1 VLRGQRP
8 GDTPGVSAL
17 VWTSIVTA
25 TFETVIGIAYIVEL
39 VDDVGD
45 GVVRLIGVVL
55 VVTVLSTALPPIMRR
70 LNRTP
75 PPADAFGRRVT
86 VAELADE
93 LSAAAGRLERVETPG
108 DARREAAALR
118 ELADRARG

>member
-1 VLRGQRP
+1 M
-8 GDTPGVSAL
+8 
-17 VWTSIVTA
+17 
-25 TFETVIGIAYIVEL
+25 
-39 VDDVGD
+39 
-45 GVVRLIGVVL
+45 L

-75 PPADAFGRRVT
+75 ARADAFGRRVSA
-86 VAELADE
+86 AELADE
-93 LSAAAGRLERVETPG
+93 LIAAAGRLDRAETPG